1 MFAVV
6 CVDTPLTLAT
16 TPASPL
22 PMLDGT
28 CTLIWTRPAPTTPAK
43 STAAGCPPI
52 ITVTA
57 FASLLAPENT
67 CPAGTAGL
75 AGSFGGNRLLEP
87 FCRGKI
93 DANTQHVR
101 ETVFNGDHVQKR
113 QAPSGSELG

>member
-57 FASLLAPENT
+57 FASLLALENT

-75 AGSFGGNRLLEP
+75 AGSFGGNRLLDSSSTLCQAKP
-87 FCRGKI
+87 SQVTDSMQGDFRR
-93 DANTQHVR
+93 R
-101 ETVFNGDHVQKR
+101 EILVSQMPQK
-113 QAPSGSELG
+113 